1 MASGTSQYI
10 TAEGTK
16 QCNRCQEWFP
26 VDGVPANR
34 QLSTGLSSGAVCVI
48 VRRCAG
54 AGLRLPRRSTRT
66 S

>member
-26 VDGVPANR
+26 VDGFPANR
-34 QLSTGLSSGAVCVI
+34 QLSTGLSSWCRVCHREA
-48 VRRCAG
+48 VRRSRAK
-54 AGLRLPRRSTRT
+54 AAAA
-66 S
+66 